1 MTQFMR
7 LPRGP
12 QDGRLPCPPPSQR
25 PMMPRLI
32 LASTSAYRRALLG
45 RLQLDFDTIRPEVDE
60 QARPAESPSA
70 LASRLAVEKAATVAA
85 PFPDAWVIGSDQVAD
100 LDGQALGKP
109 GTHERARMQL
119 TAMSG
124 QTVRFHTAVSL
135 VGPERQLHALDLT
148 EVQLR
153 ALTVVEIE
161 RYLDAEPALDCAGS
175 FKCEGLGISL
185 FDAIRSEDPTALVG
199 LPMIALA
206 RLLRQAGFQ
215 IP

>member
-1 MTQFMR
+1 
-7 LPRGP
+7 
-12 QDGRLPCPPPSQR
+12 
-25 PMMPRLI
+25 MPRLI

>member
-1 MTQFMR
+1 
-7 LPRGP
+7 
-12 QDGRLPCPPPSQR
+12 
-25 PMMPRLI
+25 MMPRLI

-60 QARPAESPSA
+60 QAQPARSPSA

-85 PFPDAWVIGSDQVAD
+85 RFPDAWVIGSDQVAD

-109 GTHERARMQL
+109 GTRERARMQL

-161 RYLDAEPALDCAGS
+161 RYLDAESALDCAGS